1 MFRQMRRNKQALSQE
16 ESAEILRKGTS
27 GVLSLSGDEGYP
39 YGVPISYVYDGEKLY
54 FHCARAGHKLDAIRR
69 NGKASFCVI
78 AQDQVI
84 PETYTTHYRSVMVF
98 GTVRILE
105 EKEQYAAMEKLAVK
119 YAPDSSAEGR
129 QRAIRGGWNALCV
142 LEMTVAH
149 MTGKEAI
156 ELKARKE
163 KDD

>member
-1 MFRQMRRNKQALSQE
+1 MFREMRRNKQALSQE
-16 ESAEILRKGTS
+16 ECTEILWKGTS
-27 GVLSLSGDEGYP
+27 GVLSLSGDDGYP
-39 YGVPISYVYDGEKLY
+39 YGVPISYAYDGEKLY

-84 PETYTTHYRSVMVF
+84 PETYTTHYRSVIVF

-105 EKEQYAAMEKLAVK
+105 EEEQYAAMEQLAAK
-119 YAPDSSAEGR
+119 YAPDSSAEDR

-156 ELKARKE
+156 ELKTKKK

>member
-27 GVLSLSGDEGYP
+27 GVLSLSGDDGYP

-54 FHCARAGHKLDAIRR
+54 FHCARAGHKLDAIRC

-84 PETYTTHYRSVMVF
+84 PETYTTHYRSVIDY
-98 GTVRILE
+98 GTVRIKRQE
-105 EKEQYAAMEKLAVK
+105 EQYAAMEKLAVK

-129 QRAIRGGWNALCV
+129 QRAIRGAWNALCV

>member
-84 PETYTTHYRSVMVF
+84 PETYTTHYRSVIVF

-105 EKEQYAAMEKLAVK
+105 EEEQYAAMEKLAVK

-129 QRAIRGGWNALCV
+129 QRAIRGAWNALCV

>member
-129 QRAIRGGWNALCV
+129 QRAIRGAWNALCV

>member
-27 GVLSLSGDEGYP
+27 GVLSLSGDDGYP

-54 FHCARAGHKLDAIRR
+54 FHCARAGHKLDAIRC
-69 NGKASFCVI
+69 NGRASFCVI

-84 PETYTTHYRSVMVF
+84 PETYTTHYRSVIVF

-105 EKEQYAAMEKLAVK
+105 EEEQYAAMEKLAVK

-129 QRAIRGGWNALCV
+129 QRAIRGAWNALCV

>member
-27 GVLSLSGDEGYP
+27 GVLSLSGDDGYP

-54 FHCARAGHKLDAIRR
+54 FHCSRAGHKLYAIRC
-69 NGKASFCVI
+69 NGKASLCVI

-84 PETYTTHYRSVMVF
+84 PETYTTHYRSVIVF

-105 EKEQYAAMEKLAVK
+105 EEEQYAAMEKLAVK

-129 QRAIRGGWNALCV
+129 QRAIRGAWNALCV

>member
-1 MFRQMRRNKQALSQE
+1 MFREMRRNKQALSQE

-105 EKEQYAAMEKLAVK
+105 EEEQYAAMEKLAVK
-119 YAPDSSAEGR
+119 YAPDSCAEGR
-129 QRAIRGGWNALCV
+129 QRAIRGAWNALCV

>member
-1 MFRQMRRNKQALSQE
+1 MFREMRRNKQALSQE
-16 ESAEILRKGTS
+16 KCAEILWRGTS
-27 GVLSLSGDEGYP
+27 GVLSLSGDDGYP
-39 YGVPISYVYDGEKLY
+39 YGVPISYAYDGEKLY
-54 FHCARAGHKLDAIRR
+54 FHCAQAGHKLDAIRR

-84 PETYTTHYRSVMVF
+84 PEPYTTHYRSVIVF

-105 EKEQYAAMEKLAVK
+105 EEEQYAAMEQLASK
-119 YAPDSSAEGR
+119 YAPDSSAEDR

-156 ELKARKE
+156 ELKTKKK

>member
-27 GVLSLSGDEGYP
+27 GVLSLSGDDGYP

-84 PETYTTHYRSVMVF
+84 PETYTTHYRSVIVF

-105 EKEQYAAMEKLAVK
+105 EEEQYAAMEKLAVK

-129 QRAIRGGWNALCV
+129 QRAIRGAWNALCV
-142 LEMTVAH
+142 LEMTVVH